1 MSFLWAEQ
9 VDFSGLA
16 RRRDGGG
23 DVLLTKNV
31 FFIFHIGTSEAC
43 SRVPTAV

>member
-1 MSFLWAEQ
+1 MSFLWAAQ

-16 RRRDGGG
+16 RRRDGSG

-31 FFIFHIGTSEAC
+31 FFTFHIGTSEAC